1 MCTNIAYMKTNP
13 HMHLIHVQTKLSHKP
28 STLQHCIITCE
39 THAYMWA
46 IMAFPRG
53 TYSIKQFPLVLLPVS
68 LMCCFWNGSAVLY
81 VTTLCLHVTQSNS
94 RLFPPFWYLPWHTKT
109 KRYLARVCV
118 LYIRMCGDFVEV
130 LPHCLLLSFA
140 SLGHQCFP
148 HSSARL

>member
-46 IMAFPRG
+46 IRAFPRG

-94 RLFPPFWYLPWHTKT
+94 RLFPPVLVSPMAHEDQEIS
-109 KRYLARVCV
+109 RSSVCT
-118 LYIRMCGDFVEV
+118 LYTHVWWLRWGATA
-130 LPHCLLLSFA
+130 LSALKLCIPRA
-140 SLGHQCFP
+140 SVF
-148 HSSARL
+148 SSQLC